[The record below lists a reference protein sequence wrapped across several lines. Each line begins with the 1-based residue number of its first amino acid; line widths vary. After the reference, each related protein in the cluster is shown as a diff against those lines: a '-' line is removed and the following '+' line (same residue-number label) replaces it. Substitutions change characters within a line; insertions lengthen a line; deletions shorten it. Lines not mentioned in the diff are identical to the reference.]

1 MPTQKTR
8 WRRLSA
14 NTKSKSSRFEPL
26 GLEGGGFLTRNSHS
40 FRLDGKL
47 AVVTGA
53 ASGIG
58 RAVALRFASS
68 GACVRLL
75 DIDEKAAQKVALEIL
90 ASGGNGK
97 AFACDVSHQ
106 HDVNSTFQKILGD
119 GHIHILVNN
128 AGISHVG
135 NLEGTSEQDF
145 DNVFSVNVK
154 GMYNCMC
161 AAVADMKANG
171 GGTILNMA
179 SIAGTSGLADRFA
192 YSMSKGAVVAMT
204 YSVAKD
210 YLVHNIRCNCISP
223 ARVHT
228 PFVDGFL
235 RRNYPGKE
243 QEMFQKLE
251 KSQPIGRMAQP
262 EEIAA
267 LALYLCSEEA
277 SFVTG
282 SDYPIDGGFL
292 NLRG

>member
-1 MPTQKTR
+1 LTHLHWNR
-8 WRRLSA
+8 
-14 NTKSKSSRFEPL
+14 EV
-26 GLEGGGFLTRNSHS
+26 FLKGNAHS
-40 FRLDGKL
+40 FSLNGKI
-47 AVVTGA
+47 AVVTGG

-58 RAVALRFASS
+58 RAVAQRFASS
-68 GACVRLL
+68 GACLRVL
-75 DIDEKAAQKVALEIL
+75 DVDQEAAETVAGEI
-90 ASGGNGK
+90 ASGGGSAK
-97 AFACDVSHQ
+97 AYRCDVSQQENVKAVFHQ
-106 HDVNSTFQKILGD
+106 IFQD
-119 GHIHILVNN
+119 GRVHILVNN

-135 NLEGTSEQDF
+135 SLEGTSESAF
-145 DNVFSVNVK
+145 DRVFSVNVK
-154 GMYNCMC
+154 GMYNCMY
-161 AAVADMKANG
+161 ASVAHMKENG

-210 YLVHNIRCNCISP
+210 YLAHNIRCNCISP

-235 RRNYPGKE
+235 HRNYPGKE
-243 QEMFQKLE
+243 QEMFEKLE

-267 LALYLCSEEA
+267 LALFLCSDES
-277 SFVTG
+277 SFITG